1 MASIASEAF
10 CSLVTGSRI
19 LSHQGLYLENPRLGE
34 TGGCSWGMAFFL
46 RTEYCTETG
55 GQSLVG
61 VMRGSEQ
68 YVKKDSGLRLSLMF
82 MQGL

>member
-19 LSHQGLYLENPRLGE
+19 LSHQAFYLENPRLGE
-34 TGGCSWGMAFFL
+34 TGGCGWGMAFFL
-46 RTEYCTETG
+46 RTECCTETG
-55 GQSLVG
+55 VQPLVD

-68 YVKKDSGLRLSLMF
+68 YVQKDSGLRLSLMF
-82 MQGL
+82 VQGL